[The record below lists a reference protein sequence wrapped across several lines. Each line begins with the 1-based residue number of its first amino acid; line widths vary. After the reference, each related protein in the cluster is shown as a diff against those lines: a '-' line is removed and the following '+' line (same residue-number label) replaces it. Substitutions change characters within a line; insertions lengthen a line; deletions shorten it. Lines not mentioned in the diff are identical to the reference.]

1 MRLEDVVREL
11 MRGDD
16 ELSKLKLD
24 VIRVLA
30 IFNGVSWMS
39 ELIPD
44 IMKVHSYI
52 LDHRITD
59 DLLETALHEL
69 ESEGLVHIESRMRG
83 MFPSRNVYE
92 DKLIKLRDL
101 EIVKRVLTEDK
112 IYKSY
117 LSKQMEIM
125 WRAMKRT

>member
-1 MRLEDVVREL
+1 

-44 IMKVHSYI
+44 IMKVHGYI
-52 LDHRITD
+52 LDYRITD

-69 ESEGLVHIESRMRG
+69 ESEGLVSIESRMRG
-83 MFPSRNVYE
+83 TFPSKGVYE

-125 WRAMKRT
+125 WRAMKMA